1 MMIYSVVRTFIDKD
15 LTFRTHYSIIFVEE
29 ADMGEEQEGQAQEVQ
44 SEEAQATKV
53 LRLEIRIDPE
63 TSQHLEKLAN
73 YAALEGIIPSD
84 HRGNKAAWINYCL
97 VLGEEALKQRA
108 YQKRGF

>member
-1 MMIYSVVRTFIDKD
+1 M
-15 LTFRTHYSIIFVEE
+15 E
-29 ADMGEEQEGQAQEVQ
+29 EEQGEQGQQEQ
-44 SEEAQATKV
+44 EAQATKV
-53 LRLEIRIDPE
+53 LRLEMRIDPE
-63 TSQHLEKLAN
+63 ANQHLEKLAN

-97 VLGEEALKQRA
+97 VLGEEALKQHA

>member
-1 MMIYSVVRTFIDKD
+1 M
-15 LTFRTHYSIIFVEE
+15 E
-29 ADMGEEQEGQAQEVQ
+29 EEQEEQAQETQ
-44 SEEAQATKV
+44 PEEAQATKV
-53 LRLEIRIDPE
+53 LRLEMRIDPE
-63 TSQHLEKLAN
+63 ANQHLEKLAN

-97 VLGEEALKQRA
+97 VLGEEALKRHA

>member
-1 MMIYSVVRTFIDKD
+1 
-15 LTFRTHYSIIFVEE
+15 
-29 ADMGEEQEGQAQEVQ
+29 MGEEQEEPTGPV
-44 SEEAQATKV
+44 EAEATKV

-63 TSQHLEKLAN
+63 QNQRLEKLSN

-84 HRGNKAAWINYCL
+84 HRGNKTAWVNYCL
-97 VLGEEALKQRA
+97 MLGEELLKQRA

>member
-1 MMIYSVVRTFIDKD
+1 M
-15 LTFRTHYSIIFVEE
+15 E
-29 ADMGEEQEGQAQEVQ
+29 EEQEEQAQEVQ
-44 SEEAQATKV
+44 AEEAQATKV
-53 LRLEIRIDPE
+53 LRLEMRITQE
-63 TSQHLEKLAN
+63 QNLHLEKLAN

-97 VLGEEALKQRA
+97 VLGEEALKQHA